1 LGGAPYGAHGEV
13 PDGSPGKE
21 WANMKEFD
29 KKGNPSRDPSSEG
42 MKGLSK
48 FLPMTDSNYRRRLT
62 EYEVQVQDL
71 QAYVRS
77 LETETGRL
85 RKKLEDAP
93 KEFMI
98 LENKL
103 REANRQLVQ
112 AFNQNEK
119 LVNTLYEAREQIT
132 SLKEEVDKLCA
143 PPSTYGVYLSVN
155 EDGTVNILSQGRK
168 VKVNLHPS
176 IKAEDIKPGQELIL
190 NEGLNVVETA
200 GYEIQGEVVILKE
213 QLDAE
218 RAIVTQRADEDR
230 VGIIADPLRQV
241 KLKIGDHLL
250 IDAKSGYL
258 LEKLPKSE
266 VEDLSLEEVPDIS
279 YEDIGGLST
288 QLETIKDAVELPY
301 LYAEYYK
308 EHHLAPPKGVLLYGP
323 PGCGKTM
330 IAKAVANNLAAR
342 ISEKRGEKVKGFFLN
357 IKGPELL
364 NKYVGETERKIR
376 EIFIKAREKAAEDVP
391 VVVFFDEMDA
401 LFRTRGSG
409 ISSDVETTIV
419 PQLLAEIDGV
429 EHLKNVIVIG
439 ASNRQDLIDPAILRP
454 GRLDVKIK
462 IERPDA
468 AAAVDIFNKYMT
480 TELPINEAEV
490 RESSGDAQAAVA
502 RMIAA
507 TIEEMYSLGE
517 ENRFLEVTYANGD
530 KEVLYF
536 KDFSSGAMI
545 ESVVRRAKKLAL
557 KRYIQTSEK
566 GIKVEDLLNAVREEF
581 KENEDLP
588 NTTNPDD
595 WAKIAGKKGERIVS
609 VRPLTSESK
618 QKQSVIERVVATGQ
632 YL

>member
-1 LGGAPYGAHGEV
+1 
-13 PDGSPGKE
+13 
-21 WANMKEFD
+21 MKEFD
-29 KKGNPSRDPSSEG
+29 KKSSPGREG
-42 MKGLSK
+42 FSK
-48 FLPMTDSNYRRRLT
+48 FLPASMSDSSTRRRLT
-62 EYEVQVQDL
+62 EYEIQVQDL
-71 QAYVRS
+71 QAYIRS
-77 LETETGRL
+77 LEAETVHL
-85 RKKLEDAP
+85 RKKLEDTP
-93 KEFMI
+93 KDFMV

-119 LVNTLYEAREQIT
+119 LVNALYEAREQIT
-132 SLKEEVDKLCA
+132 ALKEEVDKLCA
-143 PPSTYGVYLSVN
+143 PPSTYGVYLAAN
-155 EDGTVNILSQGRK
+155 EDNTVTILSQGRK
-168 VKVNLHPS
+168 VKVNLHPAL
-176 IKAEDIKPGQELIL
+176 KADALKPGQELIL
-190 NEGLNVVETA
+190 NEGLNVIEAA

-218 RAIVTQRADEDR
+218 RALVTLRADEEK
-230 VGIIADPLRQV
+230 VGIIAEPLRALR
-241 KLKIGDHLL
+241 LKTGDHLL
-250 IDAKSGYL
+250 LDAKSGYL

-266 VEDLSLEEVPDIS
+266 VEDLTLEEVPDIG
-279 YEDIGGLST
+279 YDDIGGLGEQIES
-288 QLETIKDAVELPY
+288 IKDAVELPY
-301 LYAEYYK
+301 LYADYYK
-308 EHHLAPPKGVLLYGP
+308 EHKLTPPKGVLLYGP

-330 IAKAVANNLAAR
+330 IAKAVANNLAEK
-342 ISEKRGEKVKGFFLN
+342 ISEKRGEKIKGFFLN

-376 EIFIKAREKAAEDVP
+376 EIFLKAKEKAAEDVP
-391 VVVFFDEMDA
+391 VIVFFDEMDA
-401 LFRTRGSG
+401 LFRTRGTG

-429 EHLKNVIVIG
+429 EGLKNVIVIG

-462 IERPDA
+462 IERPDRAAATDIFAKYLTADIPFAESATRGGDA
-468 AAAVDIFNKYMT
+468 AAAI
-480 TELPINEAEV
+480 PP
-490 RESSGDAQAAVA
+490 
-502 RMIAA
+502 MIASTVEA
-507 TIEEMYSLGE
+507 MYSLSE

-557 KRYIQTSEK
+557 KRYIGGGQK
-566 GIKVEDLLNAVREEF
+566 GIMVDDLLTAVREEF

-595 WAKIAGKKGERIVS
+595 WAKIAGKKGERIVYVKPLMGETKEKLRS
-609 VRPLTSESK
+609 V
-618 QKQSVIERVVATGQ
+618 ERVVNTGQ